1 MNSHPFDEQHQ
12 KFSDAYQQQ
21 QQQQYHQHQQMN
33 YVVDNSKAQWQ
44 PKDDAFDFWNSPNA
58 STSSGTTSITATG
71 NSTLN
76 ILRLHEQSQGCNPKN
91 QPLVTSSSIPIY
103 PTYSNVPT
111 THNYQ
116 FSGGPYPSSTT
127 SSFDP
132 FSGPPSTMPMTS
144 VAAPPIAATQHQLIV
159 PITQSASSTVAWS
172 ADPYDPSRT
181 ASSHPIMQ
189 QYDSQQTTNNN
200 QHQHGPTHPNHHSRQ
215 QNLQT
220 QQQQL
225 VPTDWY
231 AKENAAT
238 NNHTKNN
245 FIGQNHTANPS
256 ILLPPT
262 IRRSTTPTMSTT
274 SQRYNN
280 YTLETSPPRN
290 TSSSIYNDGNY
301 SSSIAAAT
309 ATATTTAIISVPPS
323 ASASIPPS
331 SPPRDVNERQLQ
343 MSHIIAQKQRL
354 PPDSSPL
361 PNIDDI
367 VSSGHVLSRISFRTI
382 VLKRWKQTYWV
393 QYGPHT
399 LLLFRS
405 LADYQ
410 DWLTNPYH
418 TAKMRDYLI
427 KLKIDFCKDLLE
439 PGVMGY
445 QITQANRKGYERGEP
460 IM

>member
-1 MNSHPFDEQHQ
+1 M
-12 KFSDAYQQQ
+12 
-21 QQQQYHQHQQMN
+21 
-33 YVVDNSKAQWQ
+33 
-44 PKDDAFDFWNSPNA
+44 
-58 STSSGTTSITATG
+58 
-71 NSTLN
+71 
-76 ILRLHEQSQGCNPKN
+76 
-91 QPLVTSSSIPIY
+91 
-103 PTYSNVPT
+103 
-111 THNYQ
+111 
-116 FSGGPYPSSTT
+116 
-127 SSFDP
+127 
-132 FSGPPSTMPMTS
+132 
-144 VAAPPIAATQHQLIV
+144 
-159 PITQSASSTVAWS
+159 
-172 ADPYDPSRT
+172 
-181 ASSHPIMQ
+181 
-189 QYDSQQTTNNN
+189 
-200 QHQHGPTHPNHHSRQ
+200 
-215 QNLQT
+215 
-220 QQQQL
+220 
-225 VPTDWY
+225 
-231 AKENAAT
+231 
-238 NNHTKNN
+238 
-245 FIGQNHTANPS
+245 
-256 ILLPPT
+256 LPPA

-280 YTLETSPPRN
+280 YTLEISPPRN
-290 TSSSIYNDGNY
+290 NSSTIYNDVNY
-301 SSSIAAAT
+301 SSTAAAT
-309 ATATTTAIISVPPS
+309 ATTTTALISVPS
-323 ASASIPPS
+323 TSASIPP

-343 MSHIIAQKQRL
+343 LSHFIAQKQRL

-361 PNIDDI
+361 PNLDDI